1 MKIKRFQVDVKSDD
15 IITFYDIPE
24 NEYKLICKIFR
35 ITRAKPSNMH
45 KLFTMYVSML
55 RNIMTSEFVI
65 GKQNTTRTNKKM
77 SYTLNDKFIK
87 FHIELNMFSNP
98 YLVNFDKYLLNS
110 INIQIP
116 KREDET
122 TSNNDEFLDD
132 VEIENPLD
140 FGIN

>member
-1 MKIKRFQVDVKSDD
+1 MSYLKRMFQ
-15 IITFYDIPE
+15 
-24 NEYKLICKIFR
+24 C
-35 ITRAKPSNMH
+35 
-45 KLFTMYVSML
+45 VSML
-55 RNIMTSEFVI
+55 RNIMTSEIVI
-65 GKQNTTRTNKKM
+65 AKQNTARTNKKM

-87 FHIELNMFSNP
+87 FHIELNLFSNP

-122 TSNNDEFLDD
+122 ISKNDEFLDD

>member
-1 MKIKRFQVDVKSDD
+1 M
-15 IITFYDIPE
+15 
-24 NEYKLICKIFR
+24 
-35 ITRAKPSNMH
+35 
-45 KLFTMYVSML
+45 
-55 RNIMTSEFVI
+55 
-65 GKQNTTRTNKKM
+65 
-77 SYTLNDKFIK
+77 
-87 FHIELNMFSNP
+87 
-98 YLVNFDKYLLNS
+98 VNFDKYLLNS